1 MKLTQFFPLLLGAAV
16 TMNAAT
22 LSSKLRTDGTELR
35 AAFGEAAGEVAKAC
49 TVNIYAGSKFTGL
62 GTVVSSDG
70 IVVAKNSEIDVADPG
85 TLRIVGP
92 GKRIGRTRIL
102 ARDIAHDLVFL
113 DLGREVD
120 PGYEWGDIT
129 ALNHGTWGCRRG
141 RFVLRPQRPGRRVQR
156 HNTRN

>member
-1 MKLTQFFPLLLGAAV
+1 MKLTQFFPLLLGAVV
-16 TMNAAT
+16 TLNAAT

-35 AAFGEAAGEVAKAC
+35 AAFGEAAGEAAKAC

-102 ARDIAHDLVFL
+102 ARDIYHALGCGCVQCVFPGQRCEGCP
-113 DLGREVD
+113 GR
-120 PGYEWGDIT
+120 PHQSHCFWQPQ
-129 ALNHGTWGCRRG
+129 CRRWKPPCPA
-141 RFVLRPQRPGRRVQR
+141 R
-156 HNTRN
+156 